1 MGLVLFLNTTTVDNA
16 AAKEKLFD
24 SFAPG
29 AGFGFRF
36 LLNKRSRTNLCTD
49 YGWGKDGSRGF
60 YLAIQEAF

>member
-1 MGLVLFLNTTTVDNA
+1 VAFLNVTTVDNSDTGQ
-16 AAKEKLFD
+16 KLFD
-24 SFAPG
+24 SIAPG

>member
-1 MGLVLFLNTTTVDNA
+1 VDNREA
-16 AAKEKLFD
+16 GQKLFE